1 MMPVRRRI
9 CHGNDKM
16 RRGTRVSVHLETEP
30 HTHRHSRE
38 ETEDLWPVR
47 RKASGSIWRV
57 FPSISVSLGPCLS
70 QVSPH
75 CQHTTSPHLI
85 PFSPKPPPQ
94 SPSLRLSL
102 SLLLP
107 LADHTAYKAYR

>member
-1 MMPVRRRI
+1 MS
-9 CHGNDKM
+9 GNNRT
-16 RRGTRVSVHLETEP
+16 RRGTRAPVHLGTEP
-30 HTHRHSRE
+30 RTHRLRRE
-38 ETEDLWPVR
+38 EAEDVWPVWG
-47 RKASGSIWRV
+47 KASGSIWRA
-57 FPSISVSLGPCLS
+57 FPRTSVSLGPCLS

-85 PFSPKPPPQ
+85 PPSPKPPPQ
-94 SPSLRLSL
+94 SSGLRLSF